1 MSRVHTKAEVTAM
14 GHVALVA
21 GGDSAE
27 REISLKGAKAVAGAL
42 ERLGVHYSLVDGPR
56 RLLEQVEAGH
66 FDRVFNLLHGRG
78 GEDGALQGALRLYGI
93 PMTGSGVLASALT
106 MSKVQTKRIWQAV
119 GLPTPSYQVC
129 KKAEWVADDQAKT
142 IVNQGAQAL
151 IGAVGLP
158 MFVKPNREGSSLGMS
173 RVMDAQDI
181 GPALIKAF
189 EFDDEVLVE
198 QLIEGR
204 ELTAGVIGTEVLP
217 LIELKTPNEFYDFDA
232 KYAAGTTEYLCPAP
246 IDQDLAESISAL
258 CWRAFDVVGARGWG
272 RVDLMLDQNNAPW
285 LLEVNTTP
293 GMTESSLLPK
303 AALASGMDF
312 EELVWQILSQA
323 QIA

>member
-1 MSRVHTKAEVTAM
+1 MKMNETSNSVESM

-27 REISLKGAKAVAGAL
+27 REISLRGGKAVSSAL
-42 ERLGVHYSLVDGPR
+42 KRLGVQFTEVDGAR

-93 PMTGSGVLASALT
+93 PVTGSGVLASALT

-119 GLPTPSYQVC
+119 GLPTPAYALCRVEEWLD
-129 KKAEWVADDQAKT
+129 AEGKVMENR
-142 IVNQGAQAL
+142 VEAL
-151 IGAVGLP
+151 IKQVGLP

-173 RVMDAQDI
+173 RVVEAREFVA
-181 GPALIKAF
+181 ALTKAF
-189 EFDDEVLVE
+189 ELDSEVLVE
-198 QLIEGR
+198 RMIRGR
-204 ELTAGVIGTEVLP
+204 ELTCGVIGSKTLP

-232 KYAAGTTEYLCPAP
+232 KYASGTTEYLCPAP
-246 IDQDLAESISAL
+246 LTPDLARDISDL
-258 CWRAFDVVGARGWG
+258 CWNAFDVVGAQGWG
-272 RVDLMLDQNNAPW
+272 RVDVMIDENDRPW

-303 AALASGMDF
+303 AAAQAGMTF
-312 EELVWQILSQA
+312 EEVVWEILSQA
-323 QIA
+323 KIA

>member
-1 MSRVHTKAEVTAM
+1 MKGQTINAQAAKAM

-27 REISLKGAKAVAGAL
+27 REISLRGAKAVSRAL
-42 ERLGVHYSLVDGPR
+42 ESLGVQHSLVDGPR

-93 PMTGSGVLASALT
+93 PVTGSGVLASALT

-119 GLPTPSYQVC
+119 GLPTPAYCLCQKSY
-129 KKAEWVADDQAKT
+129 WIDAK
-142 IVNQGAQAL
+142 GAL
-151 IGAVGLP
+151 SEEKISHVLDTLSLP
-158 MFVKPNREGSSLGMS
+158 VFVKPNQEGSSLGMT
-173 RVMDAQDI
+173 RVSDQDQLADA
-181 GPALIKAF
+181 LLRAF

-204 ELTAGVIGTEVLP
+204 ELTCGMLGEHTLP
-217 LIELKTPNEFYDFDA
+217 LIELKTQRAFYDFDA
-232 KYAAGTTEYLCPAP
+232 KYASTDTQYLCPAP
-246 IDQDLAESISAL
+246 VDEALALQIQGICRE
-258 CWRAFDVVGARGWG
+258 AFDVVGAHGWG
-272 RVDLMLDQNNAPW
+272 RVDVMLDRDHQPW

-303 AALASGMDF
+303 AALVFGLTF
-312 EELVWQILSQA
+312 EELVWQILSQTH
-323 QIA
+323 IA

>member
-1 MSRVHTKAEVTAM
+1 MIEVMSSSKDPKRM

-27 REISLKGAKAVAGAL
+27 REISLRGAQAVAQAL

-93 PMTGSGVLASALT
+93 PVTGSDVLASALT
-106 MSKVQTKRIWQAV
+106 MSKVQTKRVWQAV
-119 GLPTPSYQVC
+119 GLPTPEYVICNRSQ
-129 KKAEWVADDQAKT
+129 WVDQAGQLK
-142 IVNQGAQAL
+142 QGHLDDLLTEIAL
-151 IGAVGLP
+151 PV
-158 MFVKPNREGSSLGMS
+158 FVKPNREGSSLGMS
-173 RVMDAQDI
+173 RVIEAASLGQ
-181 GPALIKAF
+181 ALRSAF
-189 EFDDEVLVE
+189 DFDDEVLVE
-198 QLIEGR
+198 RLIEGR
-204 ELTAGVIGTEVLP
+204 EFTCGILADQTLP
-217 LIELKTPNEFYDFDA
+217 LIELKTKRAFYDFDA
-232 KYAAGTTEYLCPAP
+232 KYASGDTEYLCPAP
-246 IDQDLAESISAL
+246 IEAKLTETIQTL
-258 CWRAFDVVGARGWG
+258 CRTAFDVVGARGWG
-272 RVDLMLDQNNAPW
+272 RVDVMLDQAQQPW

-293 GMTESSLLPK
+293 GMTQTSLLPK
-303 AALASGMDF
+303 AAMAFGLTF

>member
-1 MSRVHTKAEVTAM
+1 MSISAHKDPKAF

-27 REISLKGAKAVAGAL
+27 REISLRGGQAVARAL
-42 ERLGVHYSLVDGPR
+42 ENLGVHHSMVDGPR

-93 PMTGSGVLASALT
+93 PVTGSGVLASALT

-119 GLPTPSYQVC
+119 GLPTPNYGLCHRGDWLDANGQVD
-129 KKAEWVADDQAKT
+129 AEKLSAMSASLSFPV
-142 IVNQGAQAL
+142 
-151 IGAVGLP
+151 
-158 MFVKPNREGSSLGMS
+158 FVKPNQEGSSLGMS
-173 RVMDAQDI
+173 RVAK
-181 GPALIKAF
+181 PAELDEALLQAF
-189 EFDDEVLVE
+189 AFDEEVLVE

-204 ELTAGVIGTEVLP
+204 EFTCGILAEHTLP
-217 LIELKTPNEFYDFDA
+217 LIELRTSRSFYDFDA
-232 KYAAGTTEYLCPAP
+232 KYASGDTEYLCPAP
-246 IDQDLAESISAL
+246 VDKAL
-258 CWRAFDVVGARGWG
+258 TEKVQMLCRRAFDVVGAHGWG
-272 RVDLMLDQNNAPW
+272 RVDVMVDQQHEPW

-293 GMTESSLLPK
+293 GMTESSLFPK
-303 AALASGMDF
+303 AAAAFGLSF